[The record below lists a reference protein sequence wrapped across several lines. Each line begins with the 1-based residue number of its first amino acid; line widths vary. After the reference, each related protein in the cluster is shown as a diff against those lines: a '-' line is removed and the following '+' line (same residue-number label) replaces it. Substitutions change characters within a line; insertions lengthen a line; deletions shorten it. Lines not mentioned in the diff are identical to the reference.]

1 MLLLW
6 RALYMTARPRNTN
19 ANWLTTEN
27 DPDVQPGT
35 WTRSDPTIGSSRKKL
50 FCPPAAELPPLQT
63 LKCRGPRMRAGG
75 GLKRAVLKYF
85 FSTKHW
91 PGFLTSRFCGNTAWI
106 FWTTD
111 DLTCEGGYRPYEL
124 FSAGGGEN
132 LKFCH
137 WRPCLHA
144 LCRVPSYGKLS
155 VSA

>member
-1 MLLLW
+1 MYSQELGHGVILI
-6 RALYMTARPRNTN
+6 
-19 ANWLTTEN
+19 
-27 DPDVQPGT
+27 
-35 WTRSDPTIGSSRKKL
+35 IGSSRKKL
-50 FCPPAAELPPLQT
+50 FSPPAAELPPFQT
-63 LKCRGPRMRAGG
+63 LKCRGPAYAGG

-91 PGFLTSRFCGNTAWI
+91 LGFLTSRFCGNTAYI

-111 DLTCEGGYRPYEL
+111 DLTWEGGYRPYEL
-124 FSAGGGEN
+124 FSAGD